1 MLTILIIDD
10 DAAAAEL
17 AKKSIQKLGG
27 EPRCYI
33 CDFENAKDLIIQ
45 YRPDIVVLD
54 LLRGPIAEVETPGMG
69 IREFIW
75 EDHFCPYIV
84 WSAEPWR
91 HDDEYPLHPFAKSV
105 QKGSGAEQKLN
116 QKIQG
121 MRPYI
126 ETLKEIDNYIKQQF
140 SLAMQ
145 KVSPDI
151 LTDITPEKEQ
161 VDAITRVGRRRLA
174 ALIDE
179 LSPND
184 DALAQW
190 EMYVCPP
197 VSDNLRLGDIVK
209 VVGGDSSDPNSFF
222 IILTPS
228 CDLID
233 TEGRAPKVSKVL
245 VAQCIPTRAGLDKTN
260 LKGLP
265 AKKLKDRLKG
275 QFLSLGH
282 LNGIIPLPKYFDK
295 IPSMAADVRKLRLIP
310 MQDLRNKEE
319 YDHVASIDSP
329 FRELISWAYMQTSC
343 RPGLPERDYDAWI
356 KEIAGDLDSA
366 RNA

>member
-1 MLTILIIDD
+1 MLTILFIDD
-10 DAAAAEL
+10 DADAAEV
-17 AKKSIQKLGG
+17 AKKSIQKLDGG
-27 EPRCYI
+27 AQCYI
-33 CDFENAKDLIIQ
+33 CGFEDAKKLIIQ
-45 YRPDIVVLD
+45 HRPDIVILD
-54 LLRGPIAEVETPGMG
+54 LLLGSEMPGMD

-75 EDHFCPYIV
+75 KDHFCPYIV
-84 WSAEPWR
+84 WSAEPER

-105 QKGSGAEQKLN
+105 KRGLGEEQKLN
-116 QKIQG
+116 QEIQR

-126 ETLKEIDNYIKQQF
+126 ETLKEIDNYIKRQF

-184 DALAQW
+184 DALAPW

-209 VVGGDSSDPNSFF
+209 VVGRDSSDPNSFF

-233 TEGRAPKVSKVL
+233 TEGRDPKVSEVL
-245 VAQCIPTRAGLDKTN
+245 VAQCIPTRDGLDRAN
-260 LKGLP
+260 LGGLSS
-265 AKKLKDRLKG
+265 KKSNRLKG
-275 QFLSLGH
+275 QFLSPGH

-295 IPSMAADVRKLRLIP
+295 IPSMAADVRKLGLIP
-310 MQDLRNKEE
+310 MQDLRNE

-356 KEIAGDLDSA
+356 REIASDLGA
-366 RNA
+366 AENAQ